1 MRWSL
6 KRKLL
11 VVIVISLFLPFLLLG
26 YLWYSRTEQT
36 IEHNAASYSR
46 LLLEQMNRSIDS
58 YVSEL
63 DQLAIPFLLNP
74 AIQSFLH
81 LKPDDYYGQFQL
93 EKKIRSELY
102 KNLYS
107 SRNDI
112 YKFTLIM
119 NENLYLSSQD
129 FVLDERNRSYLK
141 LLDLDDPVTDF
152 TIEGVNRIS
161 GIPVITAYKVIY
173 DPMDRRN
180 KGILIVDLKLNRIAE
195 MISGL
200 KLDGVGR
207 AYLVNNGGQY
217 IYHPESSLI
226 GSITEDTLMNE
237 VIRGDGGD
245 RGGFVTRGS
254 GAGRTMIGFQTS
266 ELTNWTILFEVPMK
280 FLTAELVQMRT
291 MAFILFGCIAVV
303 AMLLLGSF
311 TFYLIRSLS
320 LIQRLMRRAEE
331 GNLNVRA
338 PAKSKDEIGML
349 YLSFNTMMDEYRR
362 LIHVEHF
369 SQLKEKEMQ
378 VRQKE
383 AVLTAL
389 QSQINPHFLYNTLG
403 TIHSYAILAGVQ
415 PISRM
420 VSNLSDIFRYSM
432 DSDKQV
438 VSLWNEIR
446 YIDTYFDLQKE
457 RHEELHTEIQV
468 EEDAR
473 LKEIPCIKL
482 MLQPLVENALIHG
495 YQDQEL
501 PPEYIGIIG
510 QLGSDGYEIR
520 VIDKGRGMDTEVQTH
535 FNQLFLKLTHDN
547 LLQGDRRIVG
557 RSIGL
562 YNVHKR
568 LRLVYGEPYGLWIE
582 ETGAGGTTI
591 RVLVPAGNKAG

>member
-11 VVIVISLFLPFLLLG
+11 IVIVISLFLPFLLLG
-26 YLWYSRTEQT
+26 YMWYVRTEQT

-46 LLLEQMNRSIDS
+46 LLLEQTSHSMDA

-63 DQLAIPFLLNP
+63 DRLAIPFLLNP

-93 EKKIRSELY
+93 ERKIRSELY

-119 NENLYLSSQD
+119 NENMYLSSQD
-129 FVLDERNRSYLK
+129 FVLDERNRGYLK
-141 LLDLDDPVTDF
+141 LLNLEDAGADF
-152 TIEGVNRIS
+152 TIEGVNRVG

-173 DPMDRRN
+173 DPADRRN
-180 KGILIVDLKLNRIAE
+180 KGILIVDLKLNRFVE

-200 KLDGVGR
+200 KLDGVGQ
-207 AYLVNNGGQY
+207 AYLLNNMGHY
-217 IYHPESSLI
+217 IYHPDQKLI
-226 GSITEDTLMNE
+226 GTAADDTLIQQLSGTSNY
-237 VIRGDGGD
+237 
-245 RGGFVTRGS
+245 TTNGS
-254 GAGRTMIGFQTS
+254 GANRTMLSFQTS
-266 ELTNWTILFEVPMK
+266 ELTNWTLLFEVPMK

-291 MAFILFGCIAVV
+291 MAFLIFGCIALV

-320 LIQRLMRRAEE
+320 LIQRLMRRAED

-338 PAKSKDEIGML
+338 PVKSKDEIGML
-349 YLSFNTMMDEYRR
+349 YVSFNTMMDEYRR
-362 LIHVEHF
+362 LIHVEHT
-369 SQLKEKEMQ
+369 SQLKAKEMQ

-403 TIHSYAILAGVQ
+403 TIHSYAVLEGVP

-420 VSNLSDIFRYSM
+420 VSNLSAIFRYSM
-432 DSDKQV
+432 DSDSQI

-446 YIDTYFDLQKE
+446 YIHTYFDLQKE
-457 RHEELHTEIQV
+457 RHEELQTEIQV
-468 EEDAR
+468 EEESR
-473 LKEIPCIKL
+473 LKEIPCMKL

-495 YQDQEL
+495 YQHHDI

-510 QLGSDGYEIR
+510 TECSEGYEIR
-520 VIDKGRGMDTEVQTH
+520 VIDHGRGMPEEVKARL
-535 FNQLFLKLTHDN
+535 NQLFQYLTDDN
-547 LLQGDRRIVG
+547 LLSDDQQMAAG
-557 RSIGL
+557 RIGL

-568 LRLVYGEPYGLWIE
+568 LRLVYGEPYGLWVE
-582 ETGAGGTTI
+582 QSDGSGTII
-591 RVLVPAGNKAG
+591 RVLVPARNKVG